1 MLGSGVK
8 EVEGSWSS
16 VIWRRL
22 GGKPSR
28 PSTSSIEELEAGAA
42 VDTLAV
48 FKRMREQGRG
58 WTFIFCVFECVSA
71 AKQCTTEAFG
81 EAAVLLPASLMI

>member
-42 VDTLAV
+42 VDTLAA
-48 FKRMREQGRG
+48 FKRLREKGRG
-58 WTFIFCVFECVSA
+58 EVFFVCSSA
-71 AKQCTTEAFG
+71 LLLQNTAQQSL
-81 EAAVLLPASLMI
+81 AAVLLPASLRI